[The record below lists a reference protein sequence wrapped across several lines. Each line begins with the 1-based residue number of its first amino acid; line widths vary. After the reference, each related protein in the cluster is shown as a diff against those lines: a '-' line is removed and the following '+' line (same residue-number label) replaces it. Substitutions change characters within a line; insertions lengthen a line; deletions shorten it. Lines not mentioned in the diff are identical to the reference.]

1 METFAKDFVTLLQ
14 YLLPGFV
21 AAWVFYS
28 FTSFPKPSQFERVVQ
43 ALIFTIFVQAFV
55 YLIKKLLFLIGNK
68 WSLLN
73 WNSQSDL
80 IWSITFAILLGIIFS
95 YYANNDKIHKKLRDW
110 GVTRETSY
118 PSEWFGAFLKNVT
131 YVVLHLDGE
140 RRLYG
145 WPIEWPSEPEKG
157 HFVLVQASWLEDDA
171 KNEEKK
177 QIPLTGVSSIMVD
190 VKEVKMVEF
199 MEKTWEEKNGKE
211 SIQSTTA
218 TSTAAAVE
226 ESRRS

>member
-43 ALIFTIFVQAFV
+43 ALIFTIFVQALVYIIKRIFFFV
-55 YLIKKLLFLIGNK
+55 GKKWPVFI
-68 WSLLN
+68 
-73 WNSQSDL
+73 WNTHSDI
-80 IWSITFAILLGIIFS
+80 IWSIILAILLGILFS
-95 YYANNDKIHKKLRDW
+95 YFANNDKIHKKLRDW
-110 GVTRETSY
+110 GITRETSY
-118 PSEWFGAFLKNVT
+118 PSEWFGAFLQNIT

-145 WPIEWPSEPEKG
+145 WPKEWPSEPEKG
-157 HFVLVQASWLEDDA
+157 HFVLIQASWLDEDKD
-171 KNEEKK
+171 
-177 QIPLTGVSSIMVD
+177 IPITGVDSIMVD

-199 MEKTWEEKNGKE
+199 MEKTWEVQNEQEKFK
-211 SIQSTTA
+211 STTP
-218 TSTAAAVE
+218 
-226 ESRRS
+226 